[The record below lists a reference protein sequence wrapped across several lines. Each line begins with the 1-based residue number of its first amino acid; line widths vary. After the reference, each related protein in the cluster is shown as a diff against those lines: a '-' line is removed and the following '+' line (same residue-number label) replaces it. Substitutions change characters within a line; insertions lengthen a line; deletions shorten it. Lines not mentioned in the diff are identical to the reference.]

1 MFMSFVIASVGKK
14 TLTGY
19 VYIYQVIKTI
29 WTCSVIKS
37 WFVVD
42 CVLWVNLTKKYPG
55 HI

>member
-1 MFMSFVIASVGKK
+1 MFMYFVIASVGKK
-14 TLTGY
+14 PLTGY

-42 CVLWVNLTKKYPG
+42 CVLRVNLTKKYPG

>member
-1 MFMSFVIASVGKK
+1 MFLYFVIASVGEK
-14 TLTGY
+14 TLYGI
-19 VYIYQVIKTI
+19 YIYNQGIRTI

-42 CVLWVNLTKKYPG
+42 CVLMVNLTKKYPG